1 MVFLH
6 PNQGIVSTKF
16 IGLATVEHDACCQVS
31 SSADLQV
38 AMARNINN
46 QIVICEDASMG
57 QVLVTGARRGIG
69 KAIALAMAKA
79 NYDVAVADID
89 DGDELQA
96 VSKQIADM
104 GLKTVAIKADI
115 SDLASHARI
124 IAQAE
129 AALGPLT
136 TLVNNAGV
144 SVISRGD
151 LLDVSPESFD
161 RCMNVNAR
169 GTFFL
174 TQAFARRMRET
185 MTECHR
191 SIITITS
198 SNVSAVSIARG
209 EYCMSKT
216 AASMMSKLFAARL
229 SDEDIGVYEIQP
241 GFIETDMTA
250 PVKSKY
256 DALIAGGLT
265 TIKRFG
271 SPEEIG
277 RIAVTLADG
286 SLPYTSGQAI
296 QADGGLLT
304 VRY

>member
-1 MVFLH
+1 
-6 PNQGIVSTKF
+6 
-16 IGLATVEHDACCQVS
+16 
-31 SSADLQV
+31 
-38 AMARNINN
+38 
-46 QIVICEDASMG
+46 MG

-69 KAIALAMAKA
+69 KAIALSLARA
-79 NYDVAVADID
+79 NYDVAVADVE
-89 DGDELQA
+89 DGPELQA
-96 VSKQIADM
+96 VSQQIREM
-104 GLKTVAIKADI
+104 GLKTAAIQADI
-115 SDLASHARI
+115 ADLTSHKRV
-124 IAQAE
+124 IAAAE
-129 AALGPLT
+129 AAIGPLT

-144 SVISRGD
+144 SVMSRGD

-185 MTECHR
+185 ITECHR

-198 SNVSAVSIARG
+198 SNVSAVSVARG

-250 PVKSKY
+250 PVKAKY
-256 DALIAGGLT
+256 DALIDGGLT

-271 SPEEIG
+271 SPDEIG

-286 SLPYTSGQAI
+286 LLPYTSGQAI